1 MGVEGWVILEGPE
14 KAALRGDIWAEIWKT
29 RKRHL
34 PKDMEL
40 VFPTEGTLVSQSSW
54 GRIGLAVL
62 GEEEEVW
69 NMFKAER

>member
-1 MGVEGWVILEGPE
+1 
-14 KAALRGDIWAEIWKT
+14 
-29 RKRHL
+29 
-34 PKDMEL
+34 MEL

-69 NMFKAER
+69 NMFKAERWETGIVREDTGLQDEVSIVLEVQRIL